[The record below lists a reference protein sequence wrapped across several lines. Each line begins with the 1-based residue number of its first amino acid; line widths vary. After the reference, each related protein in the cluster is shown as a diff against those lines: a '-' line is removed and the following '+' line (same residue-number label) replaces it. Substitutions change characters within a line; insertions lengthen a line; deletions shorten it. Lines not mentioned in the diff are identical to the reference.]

1 MTMATLPTI
10 LVVDDDPS
18 LRSSLAFSLELEGFR
33 VETYHSAEALLHRDA
48 PLPTGCL
55 VLDHRLPGIDG
66 LSLLTILRQRGALLP
81 AIIITTAPPRSLRA
95 RIAQLGA
102 ALVEKPLLGDTLTT
116 AILDALALARKAA

>member
-1 MTMATLPTI
+1 MTMAILPTI

-18 LRSSLAFSLELEGFR
+18 VRSSLAFSLELEGFR
-33 VETYHSAEALLHRDA
+33 VETYHRAEALLHRDA
-48 PLPTGCL
+48 
-55 VLDHRLPGIDG
+55 RLPGIDG